1 MERIEPGWGNAFLG
15 FFLEIH
21 VMALGGGGTVK
32 SVAELLM
39 DFGAILYIFILK
51 NSKTRGIFTVAG
63 FFSFLHVFFYFFF
76 FTQN

>member
-39 DFGAILYIFILK
+39 DFGAILYIYIYIK
-51 NSKTRGIFTVAG
+51 
-63 FFSFLHVFFYFFF
+63 
-76 FTQN
+76 

>member
-39 DFGAILYIFILK
+39 DFGAILYIYIK
-51 NSKTRGIFTVAG
+51 EFTVAG
-63 FFSFLHVFFYFFF
+63 FFFFTCFFSLFF